1 MDADLHA
8 LASALEAVLF
18 VADAPVSQ
26 QRLAEALEI
35 PTTLIPGALEA
46 LERALVGRGLRLQR
60 QGELVQLVTA
70 PEVASAVE
78 RFLGLA
84 TPARLSNAALE
95 TLAVIAY
102 RQPVTRA
109 QIEQVRGVNAD
120 RAIATLLAH
129 GLIEEVGR
137 LDAPGR
143 PVLFGTTFEFLE
155 HFGLRSLAE
164 LPPLPDP

>member
-1 MDADLHA
+1 
-8 LASALEAVLF
+8 
-18 VADAPVSQ
+18 
-26 QRLAEALEI
+26 
-35 PTTLIPGALEA
+35 
-46 LERALVGRGLRLQR
+46 
-60 QGELVQLVTA
+60 
-70 PEVASAVE
+70 
-78 RFLGLA
+78 
-84 TPARLSNAALE
+84 LE